1 MLPLGLMAQS
11 SGGSKKPTA
20 KKPTTTSTASKP
32 ASKPASSATHHTSL
46 RKTQKSS
53 SRTTSHSQHHN
64 NPVQRSTVNEDNYN
78 YSPNT
83 RDDVAREVDVLPT
96 FPGGDQALI
105 SYIQTHLQYP
115 PTSYNSRVEG
125 NVVVQL
131 VLSKTGQVS
140 DAEVIRPINDE
151 LNREAV
157 RVCKTLPS
165 FTPAQLDDEPVA
177 VWYAVP
183 VTFDIEQYNGIKQ
196 GKKSLPTQQL
206 PSAIA
211 QLIDNMVYV
220 EGGVYEMGGT
230 EEQGDD
236 VDADEDHVS
245 LQYLEHKGD
254 IKKPRVNTI
263 MPRIIYVYEGVDTDE
278 KGRPKLINTKYF
290 GGVYDGP
297 DATNRLWTE
306 VLDYLN
312 KAYDLEAVEK
322 IYINGDGAAWIR
334 TGEKIIPKSKFALD
348 KYHMHKYIIAATSHL
363 EDSADEAR
371 SEIYR
376 AIHKKKKWM
385 AEGVFDKII
394 NITEKDTKR
403 KAVENAKE
411 YILGNWSGIILSIK
425 SKDTNVRCS
434 AEGHVSH
441 VYADRMSS
449 RPLGWC
455 RTGADKMS
463 RLRIYRYN
471 QGDMLELVR
480 FQKKG
485 LKQVAG
491 AEEVIYSATEMLRM
505 EKRNRKKLGV
515 LADLPVYSIPYAQV
529 KKIAVIKNHIWG
541 L

>member
-1 MLPLGLMAQS
+1 M
-11 SGGSKKPTA
+11 
-20 KKPTTTSTASKP
+20 
-32 ASKPASSATHHTSL
+32 
-46 RKTQKSS
+46 
-53 SRTTSHSQHHN
+53 
-64 NPVQRSTVNEDNYN
+64 
-78 YSPNT
+78 
-83 RDDVAREVDVLPT
+83 
-96 FPGGDQALI
+96 
-105 SYIQTHLQYP
+105 
-115 PTSYNSRVEG
+115 
-125 NVVVQL
+125 
-131 VLSKTGQVS
+131 
-140 DAEVIRPINDE
+140 
-151 LNREAV
+151 
-157 RVCKTLPS
+157 
-165 FTPAQLDDEPVA
+165 
-177 VWYAVP
+177 
-183 VTFDIEQYNGIKQ
+183 
-196 GKKSLPTQQL
+196 
-206 PSAIA
+206 
-211 QLIDNMVYV
+211 
-220 EGGVYEMGGT
+220 
-230 EEQGDD
+230 
-236 VDADEDHVS
+236 
-245 LQYLEHKGD
+245 
-254 IKKPRVNTI
+254 
-263 MPRIIYVYEGVDTDE
+263 
-278 KGRPKLINTKYF
+278 
-290 GGVYDGP
+290 
-297 DATNRLWTE
+297 
-306 VLDYLN
+306 
-312 KAYDLEAVEK
+312 EAVEK